1 VNLHG
6 PALLGIEFNTRR
18 ECSLC
23 FPGTQPAVCVI
34 HINEEVT
41 LARSKRK
48 IIGQGAHTMCAIN
61 QDQGVRDMN
70 AHGHLHDHEHT
81 QGHGHDRHAR
91 MAADFRMHF
100 WAAAVLTLLAFDEHG
115 NANNV
120 PGLDDG
126 DDEAVIAEFVRQGGD
141 DKALAE
147 NCSRKGRN
155 LS

>member
-1 VNLHG
+1 
-6 PALLGIEFNTRR
+6 
-18 ECSLC
+18 
-23 FPGTQPAVCVI
+23 
-34 HINEEVT
+34 
-41 LARSKRK
+41 
-48 IIGQGAHTMCAIN
+48 
-61 QDQGVRDMN
+61 
-70 AHGHLHDHEHT
+70 
-81 QGHGHDRHAR
+81 